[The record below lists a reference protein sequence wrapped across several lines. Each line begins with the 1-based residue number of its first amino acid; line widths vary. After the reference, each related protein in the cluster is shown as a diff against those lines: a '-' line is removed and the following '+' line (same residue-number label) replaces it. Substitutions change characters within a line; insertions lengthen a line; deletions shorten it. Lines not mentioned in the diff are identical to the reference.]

1 MKDLHLTEEE
11 NVMTSEEHAHHFSS
25 WTKER
30 LAEIDATTSIE
41 TQFQGALHKQQHE
54 GEAAWAKA
62 KTAGALPTNPKAAG
76 FKDVQDRALHLARE
90 NAESV
95 FAFAGKISNALTPQ
109 DIVTL
114 QTQFAQDQ
122 MKAFT
127 TQTRELYKLMG
138 ETLQKLQRG

>member
-1 MKDLHLTEEE
+1 
-11 NVMTSEEHAHHFSS
+11 MTSEEHAHHFSS

-62 KTAGALPTNPKAAG
+62 KTALDENLSWKTGALPSNPMAAG
-76 FKDVQDRALHLARE
+76 FKDVQDRALHIARE

-95 FAFAGKISNALTPQ
+95 FAFAGKISNALTSQ
-109 DIVTL
+109 DIMTL
-114 QTQFAQDQ
+114 QTRFAQDQ
-122 MKAFT
+122 MQAFAAQ
-127 TQTRELYKLMG
+127 TQELQRLIG